1 MGTLT
6 GVCRAEP
13 GESADLKALQAQVR
27 ELQAQ
32 VRSLRQVKQKE
43 AAPATAPAVQ
53 SELSVARAVLRD
65 ADRQSRLMDLSGMSA
80 GWNADR
86 GFFIRSDDGKFLLS
100 PFVLFQARYAMSIR
114 QEARPD
120 GGSDTQSGFEIRRL
134 QFGID
139 GNVFTPDLT
148 YRIFWQ
154 SSELTSG
161 NLSLLMA
168 WVQYRIHDS
177 PWVIG
182 GGQFKDPLDHEQL
195 ISDALQLANDRTF
208 VDDTL
213 AGGEAFSKGAD
224 LRYDDGGPVRAEAA
238 FTSGFNANNSTF
250 QQFPTNAANF
260 GLAARGEYKL
270 FGKWKDYE
278 HFTSW
283 GNSGDVLVIGAGAD
297 WTEAGHTDAVRH
309 VVDMQY
315 NPGPLG
321 LYASY
326 LGRYTAGHKAGAGG
340 DTYDPSVRLQ
350 ASYLFNRHWEGF
362 ARYDYVHFDGKEFK
376 TAQNTS
382 VNEFTIGANCYLHG
396 QAAKIT
402 CDVSYLP
409 NGTPSND
416 LGNDVLANAN
426 HGEVVVR
433 AQFQLM
439 L

>member
-1 MGTLT
+1 
-6 GVCRAEP
+6 
-13 GESADLKALQAQVR
+13 
-27 ELQAQ
+27 
-32 VRSLRQVKQKE
+32 
-43 AAPATAPAVQ
+43 
-53 SELSVARAVLRD
+53 
-65 ADRQSRLMDLSGMSA
+65 MDLSGMSA
-80 GWNADR
+80 GWNENR

-139 GNVFTPDLT
+139 GIVFTPDLT

-168 WVQYRIHDS
+168 WMQYRIHDS

-208 VDDTL
+208 VDDML

-224 LRYDDGGPVRAEAA
+224 IRYDDGGPVRAEAA

-309 VVDMQY
+309 VVDVQY

-321 LYASY
+321 FYASY
-326 LGRYTAGHKAGAGG
+326 LGRYTEGNKAGAGG

-409 NGTPSND
+409 NGTPSTD